1 MLFQAKLEGH
11 LSSPD
16 KQKLLQAER
25 NDLRKQID
33 GLQKEMLTLE
43 NNLGFFA
50 RSKGADQ
57 LRADVQ
63 KKIDTAQEKIKGL
76 RAKLKLIP
84 NE

>member
-1 MLFQAKLEGH
+1 
-11 LSSPD
+11 
-16 KQKLLQAER
+16 LLQSER
-25 NDLRKQID
+25 NDIRKQID
-33 GLQKEMLTLE
+33 ALQKEMLTLE

-63 KKIDTAQEKIKGL
+63 KKIDAAQEKIKGL